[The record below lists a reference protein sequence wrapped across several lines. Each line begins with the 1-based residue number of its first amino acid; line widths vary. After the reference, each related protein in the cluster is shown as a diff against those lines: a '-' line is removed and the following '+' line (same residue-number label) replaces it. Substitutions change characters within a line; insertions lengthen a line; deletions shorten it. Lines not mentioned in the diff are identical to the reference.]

1 MQTFFAPGKILLAGE
16 YTVLLG
22 LEAHAVPVKSGQWLE
37 FFAYNTPEN
46 QAPTVHFKALD
57 EQGDIWLENTY
68 DLDSEAWRNA
78 PAREL
83 DAFDKVLH
91 LVGDDFWEPQ
101 TSYRLETRLEFGR
114 DTGLGSSSTFIALM
128 SQCFRLDPQK
138 LQEQIFAGSG
148 YDVAVACL
156 GKPLSFWRNEKGAH
170 YRSWKLPASLTQD
183 WHVVF
188 LGEKV
193 NSRKSA
199 SAILQKLQEILAEPF
214 YKQQFER
221 VLNIVRDAE
230 TTASL
235 EAALEMY
242 QLLLAQLLEMETPYK
257 QLQLKPV
264 KQGLCKWLGAWGGD
278 MLLVNQT
285 FLDTV
290 PDFNKTYHCVPWN
303 EIVCHE

>member
-37 FFAYNTPEN
+37 FFAYNTPDN
-46 QAPTVHFKALD
+46 QAPTVHFKAFD
-57 EQGDIWLENTY
+57 DRGEIWLENVY
-68 DLDSEAWRNA
+68 DLDSDAWRN
-78 PAREL
+78 PPVPEL
-83 DAFDKVLH
+83 NAFDTILKFVN
-91 LVGDDFWEPQ
+91 DEFWEPQ

-114 DTGLGSSSTFIALM
+114 ETGLGSSSTFIALM
-128 SQCFRLDPQK
+128 SQCFRLNPQK
-138 LQEQIFAGSG
+138 LQEHIFGGSG

-156 GKPLSFWRNEKGAH
+156 GKSLSFWRNDKGAH
-170 YRSWKLPASLTQD
+170 YRPWKLPSELTQN

-188 LGEKV
+188 MGKKV
-193 NSRKSA
+193 NSRKS
-199 SAILQKLQEILAEPF
+199 STAILEKLEEILTEPF

-221 VLNIVRDAE
+221 VLSIVRDAE

-242 QLLLAQLLEMETPYK
+242 QMLLAQLLEMETPYK
-257 QLQLKPV
+257 QLGLKPV

-278 MLLVNQT
+278 MLLVNDT
-285 FLDTV
+285 FIHSES
-290 PDFNKTYHCVPWN
+290 DFFESYNCVPWN
-303 EIVCHE
+303 EIVSHE

>member
-22 LEAHAVPVKSGQWLE
+22 LEAHAVPVKTGQWLE
-37 FFAYNTPEN
+37 FFAYTTPEN

-57 EQGDIWLENTY
+57 MDGEIWLENVY
-68 DLDSEAWRNA
+68 DLDSDAWRNTQA
-78 PAREL
+78 PEL
-83 DAFDKVLH
+83 KAFDAVLRS
-91 LVGDDFWEPQ
+91 VSDEFWEPQ

-114 DTGLGSSSTFIALM
+114 ETGLGSSSTFIALM

-138 LQEQIFAGSG
+138 LQEEIFGGSG

-156 GKPLSFWRNEKGAH
+156 GKPLSFWRNDKGAH
-170 YRSWKLPASLTQD
+170 YRPWRLPLELSQN

-193 NSRKSA
+193 NSRQSV
-199 SAILQKLQEILAEPF
+199 SAILQKMQEILAEPF

-230 TTASL
+230 STASL

-242 QLLLAQLLEMETPYK
+242 QMLLAQLLEMETPYK
-257 QLQLKPV
+257 QFDLKPV

-278 MLLVNQT
+278 MLLVNDT
-285 FLDTV
+285 FLRSESV
-290 PDFNKTYHCVPWN
+290 FFESFNCVPWN
-303 EIVCHE
+303 EIVSHE